1 MQKII
6 HATVHHVSRRLKD
19 SFIPHEGNNHRP
31 VAISHRALLCYSV
44 ILILVKVITLVATI
58 ALPSS
63 TLYSSSI
70 TSQNIIELT
79 NATRRNLNL
88 DKLLV
93 SSKLSQAAQAKADDM
108 MQAQYF
114 SHTTP
119 SGLTPWEWFKK
130 VGYQYKYAGENLA
143 VHYNQA
149 EDVEEGWLAS
159 PSHRANIVNPHY
171 TEIGVGVSTGLF
183 EGAQSYI
190 VVQLF
195 GQPLSSLTSVSLLP
209 VSKNKVT
216 RSTVKQPLEVGED
229 IADIELSPGKVAAA
243 ESLPIA
249 TETVASPLI
258 SSPVVIDSSLS
269 VKQRSRE
276 YEMSIAVRD
285 AVKVSAQFAGQLVSL
300 ARLGETNVWVGNLP
314 YDPAV
319 IDRSGEQISI
329 VAWGAAG
336 SMVNQPIAWVA
347 PHVAT
352 PQLFN
357 FVDSTGKQLKLLGF
371 TINNLDDSAK
381 RFYLYFAV
389 FLVTAVLLNTF
400 IKIRIQHPTIIGH
413 AAGVLALAIILFLV

>member
-1 MQKII
+1 
-6 HATVHHVSRRLKD
+6 
-19 SFIPHEGNNHRP
+19 
-31 VAISHRALLCYSV
+31 
-44 ILILVKVITLVATI
+44 VATI

-70 TSQNIIELT
+70 TSQNIVELT

-88 DKLLV
+88 DKLIV
-93 SSKLSQAAQAKADDM
+93 SNKLSQAAQAKADDM
-108 MQAQYF
+108 MQSQYF
-114 SHTTP
+114 SHNTP

-149 EDVEEGWLAS
+149 DDVEDGWLAS

-195 GQPLSSLTSVSLLP
+195 GRPLLSLTSASSSP
-209 VSKNKVT
+209 VPKNQAS
-216 RSTVKQPLEVGED
+216 RSTVQQP
-229 IADIELSPGKVAAA
+229 IELSESITDVTLAPGKVAAA
-243 ESLPIA
+243 SVPVAIEPVAPLPAPSPTVVDDSLN
-249 TETVASPLI
+249 
-258 SSPVVIDSSLS
+258 
-269 VKQRSRE
+269 VKQHSRD
-276 YEMSIAVRD
+276 YEISLAVRD
-285 AVKVSAQFAGQLVSL
+285 AVKVSAQFAGQLVPL
-300 ARLGETNVWVGNLP
+300 ARVGETNVWVGNLP

-319 IDRSGEQISI
+319 LDRGGEQISI

-336 SMVNQPIAWVA
+336 LMVNQPVAWVA
-347 PHVAT
+347 PHAET

-357 FVDSTGKQLKLLGF
+357 FSGSTTKQLKLFGF
-371 TINNLDDSAK
+371 TISNLDDSVK
-381 RFYLYFAV
+381 RFYLYFAI
-389 FLVTAVLLNTF
+389 FLGTAVLLNTF

-413 AAGVLALAIILFLV
+413 AAGVLALAIVLFLV